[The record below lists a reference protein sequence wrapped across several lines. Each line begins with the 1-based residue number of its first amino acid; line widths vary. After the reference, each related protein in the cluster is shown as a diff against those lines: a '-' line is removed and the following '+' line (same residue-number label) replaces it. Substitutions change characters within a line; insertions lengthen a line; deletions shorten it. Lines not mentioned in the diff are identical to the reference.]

1 MAYFAVFVTELDNSK
16 KELYFADH
24 MQYLDDL
31 RAEGTVI
38 ANGKFADGS
47 LGLILFQGESQ
58 AEVEG
63 ILARSPFA
71 IHGVREFKVH
81 EWVAKW
87 GTLGAQEPE
96 EAQEPQEAREP

>member
-16 KELYFADH
+16 KEQYFADH

-31 RAEGTVI
+31 REQGTVI

-47 LGLILFQGESQ
+47 LGLILFKGDSK
-58 AEVEG
+58 AEVEE
-63 ILARSPFA
+63 ILALSPFA
-71 IHGVREFKVH
+71 IHGVREFAVH

-87 GTLGAQEPE
+87 GPTV
-96 EAQEPQEAREP
+96 